1 MVDPF
6 SGEAVGTDAKGIDEL
21 TGTDE
26 VEAAEGLDARGTT
39 MGIAGP
45 ELEAPSGVED
55 AAELKDSA
63 VVEGALG
70 LEASIEVEA
79 AAGLEG

>member
-6 SGEAVGTDAKGIDEL
+6 GGEAVGTDAKGIDEL
-21 TGTDE
+21 TETDE
-26 VEAAEGLDARGTT
+26 VEAAEGLDARGMTV
-39 MGIAGP
+39 GIAGA

-55 AAELKDSA
+55 AAELKESA

-70 LEASIEVEA
+70 LEASMEVEA
-79 AAGLEG
+79 TAGLEG